1 MGLER
6 EDYFKRLKKMQGVD
20 AILADVA
27 DLIDAHGLKL
37 EEVRD
42 VIEHHLLGEQTA
54 SAGRRIRDVRLSL
67 AAHAPATDSFL
78 RGSTE

>member
-6 EDYFKRLKKMQGVD
+6 EDHFKRLKKMQDVD

-37 EEVRD
+37 EEV
-42 VIEHHLLGEQTA
+42 VTSSNTICWA
-54 SAGRRIRDVRLSL
+54 SSRFRCEAR
-67 AAHAPATDSFL
+67 P
-78 RGSTE
+78 

>member
-6 EDYFKRLKKMQGVD
+6 EDHFKRLKKMQGVD

-37 EEVRD
+37 EEVSSSKRS
-42 VIEHHLLGEQTA
+42 VTSSNTICWASKPLPLGGA
-54 SAGRRIRDVRLSL
+54 SVTSD
-67 AAHAPATDSFL
+67 
-78 RGSTE
+78 